1 VLAQAWARFGCRIP
15 RGLYLAQI
23 IYLACPVRRE
33 EVAAMK
39 VSVAVSIILASCAAM
54 WGDGRRA
61 EAAPLADRVFLAPHR
76 AIYDLK
82 LAGSRGTRGIE
93 GVRGR
98 ILYDFSGSACEG
110 YQLEFRQVSELDS
123 GEGKAALSDLR
134 STTWEDGDGKKFRFN
149 SENLFN
155 ERRTDIVDGH
165 ADRNEKT
172 VAVSLSKPKEMHF
185 TVPNSAVFPTEHM
198 RRIIAAAREGKSV
211 LEFPVYDGSES
222 GEKLYNTLTVIGH
235 PIEPGNKAPDDA
247 SAKIPAL
254 AKLARWPV
262 TISYFDKSEKK
273 SEQSGEET
281 PVYSIS
287 FELYE
292 NGISRSLILDYTDF
306 TISGEMTSLEMKNS
320 KPCP

>member
-1 VLAQAWARFGCRIP
+1 MRIP
-15 RGLYLAQI
+15 VGTTRSLILGSCVTI
-23 IYLACPVRRE
+23 
-33 EVAAMK
+33 VAAAQP
-39 VSVAVSIILASCAAM
+39 VA
-54 WGDGRRA
+54 
-61 EAAPLADRVFLAPHR
+61 AAPPADRVLLAPHR

-82 LAGSRGTRGIE
+82 LAKSRGSRGIE

-98 ILYDFSGSACEG
+98 ILYDFSGSACDG
-110 YQLEFRQVSELDS
+110 YQLQFRQVSELDS

-165 ADRNEKT
+165 ADRNENT
-172 VAVSLSKPKEMHF
+172 VAVSLSKPKEKNF
-185 TVPNSAVFPTEHM
+185 TVPNTAVFPTEHM
-198 RRIIAAAREGKSV
+198 RRIVAAAREGKSV

-222 GEKLYNTLTVIGH
+222 GEKLYNTLTIIGH
-235 PIEPGNKAPDDA
+235 RIEPGDKAPNDA
-247 SAKIPAL
+247 SAKVPAL
-254 AKLARWPV
+254 AKLVRWPV
-262 TISYFDKSEKK
+262 TISYFDKTEKK
-273 SEQSGEET
+273 SEQNGEET
-281 PVYSIS
+281 PVYSIT

>member
-1 VLAQAWARFGCRIP
+1 
-15 RGLYLAQI
+15 
-23 IYLACPVRRE
+23 
-33 EVAAMK
+33 MK
-39 VSVAVSIILASCAAM
+39 VSITVPIVLAFCAAI
-54 WGDGRRA
+54 WVAGQSAG
-61 EAAPLADRVFLAPHR
+61 AAPPADHVFLAPHR

-82 LAGSRGTRGIE
+82 LAKSHGTRGIE

-110 YQLEFRQVSELDS
+110 YQLQFRQVSELDS

-134 STTWEDGDGKKFRFN
+134 STTWEDGDGSKFRFN

-165 ADRNEKT
+165 AERNEST
-172 VAVSLSKPKEMHF
+172 VAVSLSKPSNKSF
-185 TVPNSAVFPTEHM
+185 TVPHSAVFPTEHM

-222 GEKLYNTLTVIGH
+222 GEKLYNTLTIIGH
-235 PIEPGNKAPDDA
+235 KIEPGDKVPDDA
-247 SAKIPAL
+247 SAKVSAL

-262 TISYFDKSEKK
+262 TISYFDKTEKK
-273 SEQSGEET
+273 SEQGGEET

-292 NGISRSLILDYTDF
+292 NGISRSLVLDYTDF
-306 TISGEMTSLEMKNS
+306 TISGEMTSLEMKSS